1 MKTLVIITHPNLE
14 QSRIN
19 RTWME
24 ELKKHEEITIHTL
37 YQAYPDGKINVEH
50 EQSLLAAHDR
60 IILQFPFY
68 WYSTPPLLKQWQD
81 EVLSYGWAYGE
92 GGDKL
97 HGKELG
103 LAISTFGPKDSY
115 QPTGYNHFT
124 METLTT
130 PLQQTS
136 NLIGTK
142 FMPLFVL
149 NGVMHVSDE
158 ELAESAKAYVE
169 FVQKPT
175 KSEAPVNA

>member
-1 MKTLVIITHPNLE
+1 MKTLVIITHPNIE
-14 QSRIN
+14 QSRVN

-24 ELKKHEEITIHTL
+24 ELQKHEEITVHAL
-37 YQAYPDGKINVEH
+37 QQAYPDGKIDVAY
-50 EQSLLAAHDR
+50 EQSLLEAHDR

-68 WYSTPPLLKQWQD
+68 WYSSPALLKQWQD
-81 EVLSYGWAYGE
+81 EVLAYGWAYGP

-103 LAISTFGPKDSY
+103 LAISTFGPKEAY
-115 QPTGYNHFT
+115 HPTGYNHFT

-136 NLIGTK
+136 NLIGTR

-149 NGVMHVSDE
+149 NGVMHVSEE
-158 ELAESAKAYVE
+158 ELAANAKAYVE
-169 FVQKPT
+169 YVLQSSIIK
-175 KSEAPVNA
+175 A

>member
-24 ELKKHEEITIHTL
+24 ELKKHEEITVHTL
-37 YQAYPDGKINVEH
+37 HQAYPDGKIDVAH
-50 EQSLLAAHDR
+50 EQSLLESHDR

-68 WYSTPPLLKQWQD
+68 WYSTPALLKQWQD
-81 EVLSYGWAYGE
+81 DVLSYGWAYGP
-92 GGDKL
+92 GGNKL

-103 LAISTFGPKDSY
+103 LAISTFGPEDSY
-115 QPTGYNHFT
+115 QTTGYNHFT

-142 FMPLFVL
+142 FLPLFVL

-158 ELAESAKAYVE
+158 ALTDNAKKYVE
-169 FVQKPT
+169 YVLHPSKIEQL
-175 KSEAPVNA
+175 

>member
-14 QSRIN
+14 ESRVN
-19 RTWME
+19 LTWMN
-24 ELKKHEEITIHTL
+24 ELKKHDEITIHTL
-37 YQAYPDGKINVEH
+37 YQAYPDGKIDVEH
-50 EQSLLAAHDR
+50 EQSLLQSHDR

-68 WYSTPPLLKQWQD
+68 WYSSPPLLKQWQD
-81 EVLSYGWAYGE
+81 EVLLYGWAYGP
-92 GGDKL
+92 GGNKL

-103 LAISTFGPKDSY
+103 LSISTFGPKDSY

-130 PLQQTS
+130 PFQQTS

-142 FMPLFVL
+142 FLPLFVL

-158 ELAESAKAYVE
+158 ELADHAKKYAEYVLQPS
-169 FVQKPT
+169 VT
-175 KSEAPVNA
+175 VN

>member
-1 MKTLVIITHPNLE
+1 MKTLVIITHPNLDD
-14 QSRIN
+14 SRVN
-19 RTWME
+19 RIWME
-24 ELKKHEEITIHTL
+24 ELKKHEEITVHPL
-37 YQAYPDGKINVEH
+37 HHAYPDGKIDAAH
-50 EQSLLAAHDR
+50 EQSLLESHDR

-68 WYSTPPLLKQWQD
+68 WYSTPALLKQWQD
-81 EVLSYGWAYGE
+81 EVLSYGWAYGP

-103 LAISTFGPKDSY
+103 LAISTFGPETSY
-115 QPTGYNHFT
+115 QTTGYNHFT

-142 FMPLFVL
+142 FLPLFVL

-158 ELAESAKAYVE
+158 ELAQNAREYIQYVL
-169 FVQKPT
+169 QP
-175 KSEAPVNA
+175 SNIG

>member
-1 MKTLVIITHPNLE
+1 MDAGIEKNTKKLRFIRFIK
-14 QSRIN
+14 RI
-19 RTWME
+19 RT
-24 ELKKHEEITIHTL
+24 
-37 YQAYPDGKINVEH
+37 GKINVAH
-50 EQSLLAAHDR
+50 EQSLLESHDR

-68 WYSTPPLLKQWQD
+68 WYSTPSLLKQWQD

-103 LAISTFGPKDSY
+103 LAISTFGPEDSY

-142 FMPLFVL
+142 FFYLCL
-149 NGVMHVSDE
+149 C
-158 ELAESAKAYVE
+158 
-169 FVQKPT
+169 
-175 KSEAPVNA
+175 